1 MSYGYVDFWPKI
13 YSILYPSL
21 GNSTTH
27 ITIQST
33 PELPEADVGSKI
45 EDIEVV
51 ANNSEIEVETKDK
64 DRTSFDQEFEGSMSS
79 SRTTEESTNT
89 LETKSCNVTL
99 TDLDEADQLQ
109 YEDQIQDQED
119 QIQDL
124 EDQNQDRDYEHDQE
138 QVWHLNITYFLLNIC
153 PALDLIFFKRY

>member
-1 MSYGYVDFWPKI
+1 MALYEEIRYVDFWPKI
-13 YSILYPSL
+13 DLVLYPSL

-33 PELPEADVGSKI
+33 PELPESDVGSKI
-45 EDIEVV
+45 EDIEVL

-64 DRTSFDQEFEGSMSS
+64 DRTSSDQEFEGSMSS

-109 YEDQIQDQED
+109 YEDQIQDR
-119 QIQDL
+119 
-124 EDQNQDRDYEHDQE
+124 EDQNQDLDYEQDQE
-138 QVWHLNITYFLLNIC
+138 QVWHLKITNFLLNIC
-153 PALDLIFFKRY
+153 PALNFF

>member
-1 MSYGYVDFWPKI
+1 MDNVDFWPEI
-13 YSILYPSL
+13 YLILYPSS

-33 PELPEADVGSKI
+33 PELPETEVGSK
-45 EDIEVV
+45 IEVV
-51 ANNSEIEVETKDK
+51 ANNSEIEIETKEN
-64 DRTSFDQEFEGSMSS
+64 RTSSDQEFEGSMSS

-99 TDLDEADQLQ
+99 TDLDEADQIQ

-119 QIQDL
+119 QNQDL
-124 EDQNQDRDYEHDQE
+124 GLDYEQE
-138 QVWHLNITYFLLNIC
+138 QDQVWYLEIIENSYKLFYFIL
-153 PALDLIFFKRY
+153 FKIMLTNDY

>member
-1 MSYGYVDFWPKI
+1 MSYGYVDFWPKMATHTKI

-33 PELPEADVGSKI
+33 PELPEADIGSKI
-45 EDIEVV
+45 EVV
-51 ANNSEIEVETKDK
+51 GNNSEIEIETKEN
-64 DRTSFDQEFEGSMSS
+64 RTSSDQEFEGSMSS

-119 QIQDL
+119 QIQDQ

-138 QVWHLNITYFLLNIC
+138 QVWHLKITNFLQL
-153 PALDLIFFKRY
+153 Y

>member
-1 MSYGYVDFWPKI
+1 MLIFGQKSN
-13 YSILYPSL
+13 LYPL
-21 GNSTTH
+21 LENSTTH

-33 PELPEADVGSKI
+33 PELPESDVGSKI
-45 EDIEVV
+45 EVLG
-51 ANNSEIEVETKDK
+51 NNSEIEIETKEN
-64 DRTSFDQEFEGSMSS
+64 RTSSDQEFEGSMSS

-119 QIQDL
+119 QIQDQ
-124 EDQNQDRDYEHDQE
+124 EDQNQDRDYEQDQE
-138 QVWHLNITYFLLNIC
+138 QVWHLKITNFLLN
-153 PALDLIFFKRY
+153 

>member
-1 MSYGYVDFWPKI
+1 MARNL
-13 YSILYPSL
+13 ILYPSL

-45 EDIEVV
+45 EVV
-51 ANNSEIEVETKDK
+51 GNNSEIEIETKEN
-64 DRTSFDQEFEGSMSS
+64 RTSSDQEFEGSMSS

-138 QVWHLNITYFLLNIC
+138 QVWHLKITNFLL
-153 PALDLIFFKRY
+153 K